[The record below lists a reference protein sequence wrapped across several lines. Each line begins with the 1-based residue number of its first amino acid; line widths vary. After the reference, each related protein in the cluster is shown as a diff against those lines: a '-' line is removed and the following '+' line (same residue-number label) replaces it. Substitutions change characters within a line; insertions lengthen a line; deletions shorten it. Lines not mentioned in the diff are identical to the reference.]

1 MTRGTPAFLKWLRH
15 MPPLLV
21 ALTEGP
27 NIPLDKPV
35 LLIGRHQECDVQIP
49 SRKIS
54 RRHCCIAQVHDYVVV
69 KDLFSTNG
77 VRING
82 TRVKEGS
89 LRTGDELTIGNYRYK
104 VQFDVSAGHA
114 PLAKFPPVEAPQ
126 QLPSLMSAN
135 DFESCDLPVPLR
147 EDKRLG
153 HVPQSLPLVLPV
165 NGAMNPHG
173 NDISENAGLVPL
185 SGEFRAG
192 PPPK

>member
-1 MTRGTPAFLKWLRH
+1 

-35 LLIGRHQECDVQIP
+35 LLVGRHQECDVQIP
-49 SRKIS
+49 SRKVS

-82 TRVKEGS
+82 TRVKEGA
-89 LRTGDELTIGNYRYK
+89 LHAGDELTIGNFRYK
-104 VQFDVSAGHA
+104 IQVEAPSSQA
-114 PLAKFPPVEAPQ
+114 PLAKFAPIPAPQ
-126 QLPSLMSAN
+126 ALPSLVPADN
-135 DFESCDLPVPLR
+135 LESCEVPVAIMEGNNR
-147 EDKRLG
+147 EI
-153 HVPQSLPLVLPV
+153 VPQSLPLVLPV
-165 NGAMNPHG
+165 NSPRNGNGALMPV
-173 NDISENAGLVPL
+173 D
-185 SGEFRAG
+185 GEFRVG

>member
-1 MTRGTPAFLKWLRH
+1 MNAVPPISSWLRR
-15 MPPLLV
+15 MPPVLM

-35 LLIGRHQECDVQIP
+35 LLVGRHQECDVQIP

-89 LRTGDELTIGNYRYK
+89 LHAGDELTIGNYKYK
-104 VQFDVSAGHA
+104 VQIDVSSGHA
-114 PLAKFPPVEAPQ
+114 PLAKFPAVEAPQ
-126 QLPSLMSAN
+126 QMPSLMPA
-135 DFESCDLPVPLR
+135 DQFESCDVPVPLR
-147 EDKRLG
+147 EGKHLG
-153 HVPQSLPLVLPV
+153 PVPQSLPLVLPV
-165 NGAMNPHG
+165 NGAMNPHSH
-173 NDISENAGLVPL
+173 DLSENAGLPPL

-192 PPPK
+192 PPPQ